1 MRNEGEGRSVLVTG
15 GGRGIG
21 RAVSLLCAARGWAV
35 AVNYA
40 NDARAAQEVV
50 AAIEA
55 QGGRAFAVRA
65 DVASDAEVQAM
76 FEAVD
81 GSLPPLAGLVNNA
94 GVVDLPS
101 RVDAM
106 TPERLQRMFAINVYG
121 SFYCAREAVRR
132 MSTRPAGGPLR
143 PGGNRGGAIVN
154 LSSAA
159 AKLGAPGQYV
169 DYAAAK
175 GAIETFTLGLAK
187 EVAAEGIR
195 VNAIRPGIIET
206 EIHASGGVPDRVAQ
220 MLPLLPMQRAG
231 TAEEC
236 AEAIVFLLS
245 EAASYTTGSILEVT
259 GGR

>member
-1 MRNEGEGRSVLVTG
+1 MTNETPGRTVLVTG

-21 RAVSLLCAARGWAV
+21 RATSLLCAARGWAV

-40 NDARAAQEVV
+40 HDAAAAEKVV
-50 AAIEA
+50 AAVEA
-55 QGGRAFAVRA
+55 QGGRALAVRA

-76 FEAVD
+76 FETIDRA
-81 GSLPPLAGLVNNA
+81 LPPLAGLVNNA
-94 GVVDLPS
+94 GVVDLGA

-106 TPERLQRMFAINVYG
+106 TPARLQRMFAINVFG

-132 MSTRPAGGPLR
+132 MTTRPAAAGRAGA
-143 PGGNRGGAIVN
+143 NAGGAIVN
-154 LSSAA
+154 VSSAA

-175 GAIETFTLGLAK
+175 GAIETFTIGLAK
-187 EVAAEGIR
+187 ELAGEGIR
-195 VNAIRPGIIET
+195 VNAVRPGIIET
-206 EIHASGGVPDRVAQ
+206 EIHASGGTPDRVAQ

-231 TAEEC
+231 TAEEV

-245 EAASYTTGSILEVT
+245 DAASYTTGSILEVT